1 MASTR
6 ETNRSKS
13 GYPPPTVSSNE
24 NVLVLSRLL
33 ISVRRVAASHDPS
46 YFLLAS
52 SPRCPRLRVRFA
64 VLFSLLVVAR
74 AFAPR
79 ENPFAIS
86 TGSNVSRTRNGGTKR
101 PTYRAVFRPLFHGYR
116 GLLEATYTRVL
127 MIASDRF
134 LAVESYIPLVNYV
147 VDREVRFA
155 VIARDAK

>member
-24 NVLVLSRLL
+24 NVLVLSRSL

-74 AFAPR
+74 VKIHSRFPSVRTFLERETVAPT
-79 ENPFAIS
+79 AD
-86 TGSNVSRTRNGGTKR
+86 VSRRLSPAIPR
-101 PTYRAVFRPLFHGYR
+101 MPR
-116 GLLEATYTRVL
+116 GPVQATYTRVL
-127 MIASDRF
+127 ITASGRS

-147 VDREVRFA
+147 VDRVVSAA
-155 VIARDAK
+155 VIVRDAE